1 MNGLNAEQQAALEA
15 DGDIL
20 LIACPGSG
28 KTRTLIHK
36 IALEL
41 SNVRSHR
48 EFVVALTYTHV
59 AADEIRDRIDAMGI
73 DTSQLWVGTI
83 HSFCLTWI
91 LRPYSIYHES
101 LRDGFGVVDTF
112 ESEQLL
118 DEIAPLYPPLKNQYD
133 CKHFATETGYAF
145 DRHVPAN
152 KIEPLRRTLSQYH
165 ERLLARNLI
174 DFEMMLKFS
183 HELLESHAPI
193 AQRLGKLFRFIAID
207 EYQDTRDI
215 QYSIVGKIIRE
226 SKSSTGFFIVGDP
239 NQAIFGSL
247 GGVAKSAQELETLTG
262 RKIHALS
269 LQQNYRSSQ
278 AVIDHFSQFA
288 VEPMTIEAAGEC
300 KSWHSS
306 IVHDTSIHKSDL
318 VAGLASVIKYS
329 VEVLGIR
336 PEEICVVAPWWI
348 HLASIT
354 RSLVQA
360 LPGYHFNGPGLSPF
374 GQNVDNFWYKVSRIA
389 LTTAAPDM
397 FRRRMRWAKEVIDE
411 LLTCGYL
418 SESVTP
424 RDLLK
429 VMNGFPSF
437 GGSGTEFL
445 SAYFNHFCVAFEFGP
460 GEGTEL
466 HDQRAA
472 FFERMS
478 NRLARIYSEENVD
491 VDDIETFRKVF
502 RPRRG
507 IVVSTIHGVKGAEF
521 DTVIAFGLL
530 EGIVPHFTEPPAE
543 KEAVAKKLLYVI
555 GSRARKHLYLISE
568 AGRGTQWYPKYQS
581 DVLTTVDQKHYT
593 HPSIDMATVP
603 NSVRDPTRPK

>member
-1 MNGLNAEQQAALEA
+1 MNGLNTEQQAALEA
-15 DGDIL
+15 DGDTL

-118 DEIAPLYPPLKNQYD
+118 DEIAPLHPPLKNQHD

-145 DRHVPAN
+145 DRHIPASRL
-152 KIEPLRRTLSQYH
+152 EPLRRAISEYH
-165 ERLLARNLI
+165 ERLMARNLI

-226 SKSSTGFFIVGDP
+226 SKSRTGFFIVGDP

-262 RKIHALS
+262 RKLRVLS
-269 LQQNYRSSQ
+269 LRQNYRSSQ
-278 AVIDHFSQFA
+278 AVIEHFSQFA
-288 VEPMTIEAAGEC
+288 VEPMAIEAAGDC
-300 KSWHSS
+300 KGWNSS

-318 VAGLASVIKYS
+318 VTGIARLIKYN
-329 VEVLGIR
+329 VEILGIR

-348 HLASIT
+348 HLAPIT

-360 LPGYHFNGPGLSPF
+360 LPSYEFNGPGLSPF
-374 GQNVDNFWYKVSRIA
+374 GQNVDNFWYKVARIA

-411 LLTCGYL
+411 LLTDGYIP
-418 SESVTP
+418 ESITP

-429 VMNGFPSF
+429 ATNGFPSS
-437 GGSGTEFL
+437 GGRGTEFL
-445 SAYFNHFCVAFEFGP
+445 SAFFDHFCEAFGFEP

-466 HDQRAA
+466 NDQRTA

-478 NRLARIYSEENVD
+478 NRLARIQSEENVD

-502 RPRRG
+502 RPRSG
-507 IVVSTIHGVKGAEF
+507 IVMSTIHGVKGAEF

-530 EGIVPHFTEPPAE
+530 EDIVPHFADPPTE
-543 KEAVAKKLLYVI
+543 KESVAKKLLFVT
-555 GSRARKHLYLISE
+555 GSRARKNLYLISE
-568 AGRGTQWYPKYQS
+568 AGRGNQRYPKYQS
-581 DVLTTVDQKHYT
+581 KVLQSANQSLYT
-593 HPSIDMATVP
+593 SHTIDIPETPDA
-603 NSVRDPTRPK
+603 